1 MGEEEEFANLPLPDQ
16 FQHKNWKA
24 RKGGYETA
32 TKEFRTAQPTDP
44 IVREFILESGLWKAA
59 VSDSNVAAQQ
69 EALGAYNAFL
79 EASGTEGARKTRS
92 NTVGGI
98 VEKGLTGRPAA
109 KTAAMESLLLLIE
122 LDKPDPIIEEILPYL
137 SHKMPKLITAA
148 LSALTNIYH
157 AYGCK
162 TVEPKPVI
170 KLLPKVFAH
179 ADKNVRAEAQNLT
192 VELYRW
198 LREAMKPLFWAELK
212 EVQQKDLDKLFEPVK
227 AEPQPKQERLLRSQ
241 QAAAEAAAATGDNG
255 EEGEEGGEGEGEED
269 AGIDLEPEFEAV
281 DVLAKVP
288 KDFTDRL
295 ASSKWKDRKEAL
307 DELYAAVNV
316 PAIQE
321 GQFDDLIRGCAKS
334 MKDANIAVVTV
345 AANCVECIAKGLR
358 KAFSRYKGTILSPM
372 LERFKEK
379 KASVTDAIAAACDAV
394 FMSTS
399 LSDIQ
404 PEVLEA
410 LKNKNPQIK
419 EHSAKFL
426 IRCLKATRDAP
437 SLEQTKELSEAGKK
451 LLTESV
457 ASLRDAGAEILGVLW
472 KIMTDRNMLNH
483 LDGLDDIRKN
493 KIKEFSDAAEV
504 KAKWKPKAAP
514 PPKAAAAPAGKKPAP
529 GGRRPAPGVKKPAAP
544 AKAASPPPAEDPGE
558 LKPRATSRPGAKPGG
573 IKPPGSGLKGPSG
586 LAKPG
591 SGLKAPGAG
600 TASPK
605 RQGVVMDEAPPAVPK
620 PAGLGGAG
628 RGLAGRPLGKPAAA
642 AAPPSPSRNVSTSE
656 DQPASQPT
664 SSGLSS
670 IERQELHDLRAEVDL
685 LRNQTSD
692 LRQDKM
698 KLSSQLA
705 ELQVQN
711 AQLIED
717 HTRDVLQIKAKETQL
732 TRARSD
738 AEAADERA
746 GSLGREVER
755 MKREMSRLGRGNA
768 GGMGG
773 GAMSPPL
780 EVPAGFGSLPD
791 DRGSFGGNN
800 AGTGGGNAG
809 GIRPAYGSSRSYN
822 PPSSS
827 SRHGSF
833 GLGGSGSADGPSAP
847 AADAECEAG
856 KENIPSSAASADDG
870 LGGGAPPK
878 SFNLASPR
886 QQYASSRPLSNGGYS
901 SGRATPL
908 SSGEVGGRGSGEGG
922 RPSGSLDRGGSGSQS
937 EGVESWRRA
946 AEVTQ
951 NLKARIEMMKARQNL
966 SRGQ

>member
-198 LREAMKPLFWAELK
+198 LREAMKPLFWGELK

-241 QAAAEAAAATGDNG
+241 QAAAEAAAATGDVG
-255 EEGEEGGEGEGEED
+255 EDGEEGGEGEGEED

-514 PPKAAAAPAGKKPAP
+514 PPKAAAAPAGRKPAP
-529 GGRRPAPGVKKPAAP
+529 A
-544 AKAASPPPAEDPGE
+544 
-558 LKPRATSRPGAKPGG
+558 
-573 IKPPGSGLKGPSG
+573 PGSGLKGPSG

-591 SGLKAPGAG
+591 SGLKAPGVG

-642 AAPPSPSRNVSTSE
+642 AAAPPSPSRTVSTSE
-656 DQPASQPT
+656 ENQPASHSQPT
-664 SSGLSS
+664 NSGLSS

-698 KLSSQLA
+698 KLTSQLA

-746 GSLGREVER
+746 GSLGRE
-755 MKREMSRLGRGNA
+755 
-768 GGMGG
+768 
-773 GAMSPPL
+773 
-780 EVPAGFGSLPD
+780 
-791 DRGSFGGNN
+791 
-800 AGTGGGNAG
+800 
-809 GIRPAYGSSRSYN
+809 
-822 PPSSS
+822 
-827 SRHGSF
+827 
-833 GLGGSGSADGPSAP
+833 
-847 AADAECEAG
+847 
-856 KENIPSSAASADDG
+856 
-870 LGGGAPPK
+870 
-878 SFNLASPR
+878 
-886 QQYASSRPLSNGGYS
+886 
-901 SGRATPL
+901 
-908 SSGEVGGRGSGEGG
+908 
-922 RPSGSLDRGGSGSQS
+922 
-937 EGVESWRRA
+937 
-946 AEVTQ
+946 
-951 NLKARIEMMKARQNL
+951 ARQNL

>member
-32 TKEFRTAQPTDP
+32 TKEFRTAQPSDP

-198 LREAMKPLFWAELK
+198 LREAMKPLFWGELK

-255 EEGEEGGEGEGEED
+255 EDGEEGGEGEGEED
-269 AGIDLEPEFEAV
+269 AGVDLEPEFEAV

-472 KIMTDRNMLNH
+472 K
-483 LDGLDDIRKN
+483 
-493 KIKEFSDAAEV
+493 
-504 KAKWKPKAAP
+504 
-514 PPKAAAAPAGKKPAP
+514 
-529 GGRRPAPGVKKPAAP
+529 
-544 AKAASPPPAEDPGE
+544 
-558 LKPRATSRPGAKPGG
+558 
-573 IKPPGSGLKGPSG
+573 
-586 LAKPG
+586 
-591 SGLKAPGAG
+591 
-600 TASPK
+600 
-605 RQGVVMDEAPPAVPK
+605 
-620 PAGLGGAG
+620 
-628 RGLAGRPLGKPAAA
+628 
-642 AAPPSPSRNVSTSE
+642 
-656 DQPASQPT
+656 
-664 SSGLSS
+664 
-670 IERQELHDLRAEVDL
+670 
-685 LRNQTSD
+685 
-692 LRQDKM
+692 
-698 KLSSQLA
+698 
-705 ELQVQN
+705 
-711 AQLIED
+711 
-717 HTRDVLQIKAKETQL
+717 
-732 TRARSD
+732 
-738 AEAADERA
+738 
-746 GSLGREVER
+746 
-755 MKREMSRLGRGNA
+755 
-768 GGMGG
+768 
-773 GAMSPPL
+773 
-780 EVPAGFGSLPD
+780 
-791 DRGSFGGNN
+791 
-800 AGTGGGNAG
+800 
-809 GIRPAYGSSRSYN
+809 
-822 PPSSS
+822 
-827 SRHGSF
+827 
-833 GLGGSGSADGPSAP
+833 
-847 AADAECEAG
+847 
-856 KENIPSSAASADDG
+856 
-870 LGGGAPPK
+870 
-878 SFNLASPR
+878 
-886 QQYASSRPLSNGGYS
+886 
-901 SGRATPL
+901 
-908 SSGEVGGRGSGEGG
+908 
-922 RPSGSLDRGGSGSQS
+922 
-937 EGVESWRRA
+937 
-946 AEVTQ
+946 
-951 NLKARIEMMKARQNL
+951 
-966 SRGQ
+966 